1 MFLVPPIISSFGYFI
16 YAALLFYFNQDLL
29 QIWYFLGITAIG
41 VWSILE
47 VWKTIKE
54 ESSKPNNNNPT
65 SSNNHDN
72 KNFNEVVLN
81 FNTYN
86 DMIPPTSLLE
96 SQINYLKTLNN
107 YNHDI
112 DLTKTI
118 ENHIKQ
124 LEDLKGEELLNYVL
138 AEQKF
143 VQLPKEKLKAHAS
156 VDLMKSSR

>member
-1 MFLVPPIISSFGYFI
+1 
-16 YAALLFYFNQDLL
+16 
-29 QIWYFLGITAIG
+29 
-41 VWSILE
+41 LE